1 LDRAALAIEFSELSP
16 LLANASID
24 FGLTGFEPAE
34 IDSLLEDHVDREQ
47 DPADELPAPEK
58 RPVTQRGDL
67 WTRTHRLLCG
77 DACCAADV
85 TRLMA
90 RQRAAMI
97 ITDVPVQSEN

>member
-1 LDRAALAIEFSELSP
+1 
-16 LLANASID
+16 
-24 FGLTGFEPAE
+24 
-34 IDSLLEDHVDREQ
+34 LLEDHVDREQ

-77 DACCAADV
+77 DANCAADV

-90 RQRAAMI
+90 RQRAAMT
-97 ITDVPVQSEN
+97 ITDAPYNLTIRTILGRGKTKHREFVQGSG

>member
-1 LDRAALAIEFSELSP
+1 M
-16 LLANASID
+16 
-24 FGLTGFEPAE
+24 
-34 IDSLLEDHVDREQ
+34 LEDHVDREQ
-47 DPADELPAPEK
+47 DPADELPALEK

-67 WTRTHRLLCG
+67 WTLGTHRLLCG